1 MSSLGYAASV
11 HDLLAQ
17 KTPIDFASKS
27 DSISFTKATL
37 LFKFLQV
44 TVNFIASVQEGGR
57 FILDCHGP
65 LQCCTKWGK
74 NELWPWESS
83 SVSTQAR

>member
-57 FILDCHGP
+57 FILNRRLRNKFVP
-65 LQCCTKWGK
+65 
-74 NELWPWESS
+74 WPATMLYK
-83 SVSTQAR
+83 VGQK